1 LNELAKYLFENLI
14 VDFEGEVTPET
25 VRVFLRKDESPMAR
39 ALMQKIIEE
48 NGIDDLLIAVA
59 DCLKADLSDGITP
72 PVIRGHLLGY
82 SES

>member
-1 LNELAKYLFENLI
+1 MNELAKYLFANLI

-25 VRVFLRKDESPMAR
+25 VRIFLRKDESPVAR

-59 DCLKADLSDGITP
+59 DCLKADLANGIAP
-72 PVIRGHLLGY
+72 PVIREHLLSY

>member
-1 LNELAKYLFENLI
+1 MNELAKYLFANLI

-25 VRVFLRKDESPMAR
+25 VRIFLRKDESPMAR

-59 DCLKADLSDGITP
+59 DCLKEDLSNGISP

>member
-1 LNELAKYLFENLI
+1 MNELAKYLFENLI

-25 VRVFLRKDESPMAR
+25 VRGFLRKDESPVAR

-59 DCLKADLSDGITP
+59 DCLKADLSTGIAP

>member
-1 LNELAKYLFENLI
+1 MNELAKYLLANLI

-25 VRVFLRKDESPMAR
+25 VRGFLRKDESPVAR

-59 DCLKADLSDGITP
+59 DCLKADLATGITP

>member
-1 LNELAKYLFENLI
+1 MNELAKYLFENLI

-25 VRVFLRKDESPMAR
+25 VRVFLRKDESPVAR

-59 DCLKADLSDGITP
+59 DCLKADISEGITP

>member
-1 LNELAKYLFENLI
+1 MNELAKYLFENLI

-25 VRVFLRKDESPMAR
+25 VRVFLRKDESPVAR

-59 DCLKADLSDGITP
+59 DCLKGDLSEGITP